1 MNTLKIYK
9 KILLFLLLILF
20 SNKAIASESL
30 KKLDVSIQLPNL
42 AILNSKEKP
51 FIFDFEKNTTSAGY
65 VINFWAT
72 WCVPCKKELPDLSL
86 LNLKLKKHN
95 IEVLTISI
103 DKKKIKEQLSF
114 LFNNGASDLNHFFD
128 KDMKIY
134 KALKLR
140 GIPTTILVNK
150 KGLVVSKHEGILKWG
165 EAKIVNNII
174 YLLN

>member
-1 MNTLKIYK
+1 MNTSKIKK

-20 SNKAIASESL
+20 SNNAVASESL
-30 KKLDVSIQLPNL
+30 KKLSVSIPFPDL

-51 FIFDFEKNTTSAGY
+51 FIFDFEKNLTSEGF

-103 DKKKIKEQLSF
+103 DKKNIKEQLSF

-174 YLLN
+174 NLLN

>member
-1 MNTLKIYK
+1 MNTLKFIK
-9 KILLFLLLILF
+9 KLLLFFSLILF
-20 SNKAIASESL
+20 SNSSIASDSF
-30 KKLDVSIQLPNL
+30 KKLDISIPFPNL
-42 AILNSKEKP
+42 AIFNSKEKS
-51 FIFDFEKNTTSAGY
+51 FIFDFEKNSTSEGY

-72 WCVPCKKELPDLSL
+72 WCVPCKKELPDLNF
-86 LNLKLKKHN
+86 LNLKLKKYN

-103 DKKKIKEQLSF
+103 DKKNIKEQLSF

-165 EAKIVNNII
+165 ETKVVSNII
-174 YLLN
+174 NLLN

>member
-134 KALKLR
+134 KSLKLR

-165 EAKIVNNII
+165 ETKVVNNII
-174 YLLN
+174 NLLN

>member
-1 MNTLKIYK
+1 MNTSKINK

-134 KALKLR
+134 KELKLR
-140 GIPTTILVNK
+140 GIPTTVLVNK

-165 EAKIVNNII
+165 ETKVVNNII
-174 YLLN
+174 NLLN

>member
-1 MNTLKIYK
+1 MNTLKFIK
-9 KILLFLLLILF
+9 KSLFFFSLILF
-20 SNKAIASESL
+20 SNNTIASDSL
-30 KKLDVSIQLPNL
+30 KKLDISMPFPNL
-42 AILNSKEKP
+42 AIFNSKEKS
-51 FIFDFEKNTTSAGY
+51 FIFDFEKNSTSEGY

-72 WCVPCKKELPDLSL
+72 WCVPCKKELPDLNF
-86 LNLKLKKHN
+86 LNLKLKKYN

-103 DKKKIKEQLSF
+103 DKKNIKEQLSF

-134 KALKLR
+134 KRLKLR

-165 EAKIVNNII
+165 EAKVVNNII
-174 YLLN
+174 NLLN

>member
-1 MNTLKIYK
+1 MNTSKINK

-20 SNKAIASESL
+20 SNNAVASESL
-30 KKLDVSIQLPNL
+30 KKLSVSIPFPNL
-42 AILNSKEKP
+42 AILNSEEKP
-51 FIFDFEKNTTSAGY
+51 FIFDFEKNTTSVGY

-103 DKKKIKEQLSF
+103 DKKNIKEQLSF
-114 LFNNGASDLNHFFD
+114 LFNNGVSDLNHFFD
-128 KDMKIY
+128 NDMKIY

-165 EAKIVNNII
+165 EAKVVNNII
-174 YLLN
+174 NLLN

>member
-30 KKLDVSIQLPNL
+30 KRLDYSIPLPNL

-165 EAKIVNNII
+165 ETKVVNNII
-174 YLLN
+174 NLLN

>member
-20 SNKAIASESL
+20 SNNAIASESL
-30 KKLDVSIQLPNL
+30 KKLDVSIPFPNL

-72 WCVPCKKELPDLSL
+72 WCVPCKKELPDLNF

-134 KALKLR
+134 KVLKLR

-165 EAKIVNNII
+165 ETKVVNNII
-174 YLLN
+174 NLLN

>member
-9 KILLFLLLILF
+9 KTLLFLLIILF
-20 SNKAIASESL
+20 SNNVIASDSL
-30 KKLDVSIQLPNL
+30 KKLDLIIPFPNL

-51 FIFDFEKNTTSAGY
+51 FIFDFEKNTTSVGY

-86 LNLKLKKHN
+86 LNLKLKKHY

-103 DKKKIKEQLSF
+103 DKKNIKEQLSF
-114 LFNNGASDLNHFFD
+114 LFNNGVSDLNHFFD
-128 KDMKIY
+128 NDMKIY

-165 EAKIVNNII
+165 EAKVVNNITN
-174 YLLN
+174 LLN

>member
-114 LFNNGASDLNHFFD
+114 LFSNGASDLNHFFD

-165 EAKIVNNII
+165 ETKVVNNII
-174 YLLN
+174 NLLN

>member
-9 KILLFLLLILF
+9 KILILHILIIF

-103 DKKKIKEQLSF
+103 DKKNIKEQLSF
-114 LFNNGASDLNHFFD
+114 LFNNGVSDLNHFFD
-128 KDMKIY
+128 NDMKIY

-165 EAKIVNNII
+165 ETKVVNNII
-174 YLLN
+174 NLLN

>member
-30 KKLDVSIQLPNL
+30 KELDVSIQLPNL

-165 EAKIVNNII
+165 ETKVVNNII
-174 YLLN
+174 NLLN

>member
-20 SNKAIASESL
+20 SNRAIASESL
-30 KKLDVSIQLPNL
+30 KKLDVSIPLPNL

-103 DKKKIKEQLSF
+103 DKKKIKEQLIF
-114 LFNNGASDLNHFFD
+114 LLNNGVSDLKHFFD
-128 KDMKIY
+128 KNMIIY

-165 EAKIVNNII
+165 EAKVVNNII
-174 YLLN
+174 NLLN

>member
-114 LFNNGASDLNHFFD
+114 LFNNGASNLNHFFD

-165 EAKIVNNII
+165 ETKVVNNII
-174 YLLN
+174 NLLN

>member
-51 FIFDFEKNTTSAGY
+51 FIFDFEINTTSAGY

-165 EAKIVNNII
+165 ETKVVNNII
-174 YLLN
+174 NLLN

>member
-20 SNKAIASESL
+20 SNNVIASESL
-30 KKLDVSIQLPNL
+30 KKLDVTIPFPNL

-72 WCVPCKKELPDLSL
+72 WCVPCKKELPDLGF

-165 EAKIVNNII
+165 ETKVVNNII
-174 YLLN
+174 NLLN

>member
-30 KKLDVSIQLPNL
+30 KKLDVSIPLPNL

-103 DKKKIKEQLSF
+103 DKKKIKEQLIF
-114 LFNNGASDLNHFFD
+114 LLNNGVSDLKHFFD
-128 KDMKIY
+128 KNMKIY

-165 EAKIVNNII
+165 ETKVVNNII
-174 YLLN
+174 NLLN

>member
-1 MNTLKIYK
+1 MNTLKICK

-72 WCVPCKKELPDLSL
+72 WCVPCKTELPDLSL

-165 EAKIVNNII
+165 ETKVVNNITN
-174 YLLN
+174 LLN

>member
-20 SNKAIASESL
+20 SNNALASESL
-30 KKLDVSIQLPNL
+30 KKLNINIPFPNL

-51 FIFDFEKNTTSAGY
+51 FIFDFEKNKKSAGY
-65 VINFWAT
+65 VINFWAI

-95 IEVLTISI
+95 IKVLTISI
-103 DKKKIKEQLSF
+103 DKKNIKEQLSF
-114 LFNNGASDLNHFFD
+114 LLNNGAYDLNHFFD
-128 KDMKIY
+128 KEMKIY
-134 KALKLR
+134 KALELR

-165 EAKIVNNII
+165 EATVVNNII
-174 YLLN
+174 NLLN

>member
-51 FIFDFEKNTTSAGY
+51 FIFDFEKNITSAGY

-103 DKKKIKEQLSF
+103 DKKNIKEQLSF
-114 LFNNGASDLNHFFD
+114 LFNNGVSDLNHFFD
-128 KDMKIY
+128 NDMKIY

-165 EAKIVNNII
+165 EAKVVNNII
-174 YLLN
+174 NLLN